1 MLNQDSVKM
10 LRNVLMTIKIRR
22 ATHTGIQE
30 PYGVPPTGLK
40 LRNNRSRLKLN
51 IQQRQADKNPMFDR

>member
-40 LRNNRSRLKLN
+40 LRNNRSRLNLK
-51 IQQRQADKNPMFDR
+51 F